1 MLIRIGLTCEAQLG
15 HRTSNTGESES
26 DPSGHRVNHH
36 EISCLEGVDPIYKQ
50 STGSDSDGSQEVFM
64 VGQGERPTNQIE
76 EEIDRAA
83 EAEVT

>member
-1 MLIRIGLTCEAQLG
+1 MLIRIGLTCEARLG

-50 STGSDSDGSQEVFM
+50 STGSDSDGGQEVFM
-64 VGQGERPTNQIE
+64 VGQGEPSIQTTD
-76 EEIDRAA
+76 EIA
-83 EAEVT
+83 